1 MDKKG
6 GNAPKGGNGRP
17 PAGPT
22 AGNVRKGG
30 RTGPPVTKPPAP
42 RK

>member
-17 PAGPT
+17 P

>member
-6 GNAPKGGNGRP
+6 GNAPRGGNGRP
-17 PAGPT
+17 PAG
-22 AGNVRKGG
+22 NDVRKGG
-30 RTGPPVTKPPAP
+30 RTGPPVSKPPAP

>member
-6 GNAPKGGNGRP
+6 GNVPKGGKGRP
-17 PAGPT
+17 PV
-22 AGNVRKGG
+22 GNVRKGG